1 MQIRGIDKADDGA
14 MARQYAVVVA
24 SQCLGR
30 PFYSPAT
37 RESSIADLRHDD
49 PGERCDLWGL
59 YVGAE
64 LVGVVTLWLPLDDN
78 TDTVWLQLDVHP
90 DHRGRGYGGA
100 ALAAVVDFAR
110 GLGRTRVVTTARYPD
125 DRAEDH
131 PYRRFAERHAF
142 RLGSLDVN
150 RRLPLPVPAPVLSRL
165 AERARAAYLPAYR
178 IETFTRVPDDL
189 AAPLCACMNRVES
202 DAPSGEI
209 DWEEETMTPDR
220 LRGFAELDERVGR
233 LRMTSVARLAG
244 SGEVVGYTELFIT
257 AGTTKA
263 LQSGTLVVREH
274 RGHRLGLALKVAN
287 LVALQEHRPD
297 AIEIFTGNNTENI
310 WMVAVNE
317 ELGFEPVEL
326 IGQFYRQLP

>member
-1 MQIRGIDKADDGA
+1 
-14 MARQYAVVVA
+14 
-24 SQCLGR
+24 
-30 PFYSPAT
+30 
-37 RESSIADLRHDD
+37 
-49 PGERCDLWGL
+49 
-59 YVGAE
+59 
-64 LVGVVTLWLPLDDN
+64 
-78 TDTVWLQLDVHP
+78 
-90 DHRGRGYGGA
+90 
-100 ALAAVVDFAR
+100 
-110 GLGRTRVVTTARYPD
+110 VVTTARYPD

-150 RRLPLPVPAPVLSRL
+150 RRLPLPVPAPMLSRL

-202 DAPSGEI
+202 DAPSGEN

-263 LQSGTLVVREH
+263 LQSGTL
-274 RGHRLGLALKVAN
+274 ASIVA
-287 LVALQEHRPD
+287 
-297 AIEIFTGNNTENI
+297 
-310 WMVAVNE
+310 
-317 ELGFEPVEL
+317 
-326 IGQFYRQLP
+326 IGSDWPSRSPISLLCRSIGPMRSRSSPATTPRTSGWWQSTRSWVSSLWS